1 MLYLKKHKRQL
12 CGVIGVI
19 CTKGEVFM
27 GKRATKIAALLC
39 VAMLSL
45 TGCGDKTSDVADTE
59 MATTEVAMTE
69 TENASEISLSYEF
82 TGNDADK
89 AVYAE

>member
-1 MLYLKKHKRQL
+1 
-12 CGVIGVI
+12 
-19 CTKGEVFM
+19 M